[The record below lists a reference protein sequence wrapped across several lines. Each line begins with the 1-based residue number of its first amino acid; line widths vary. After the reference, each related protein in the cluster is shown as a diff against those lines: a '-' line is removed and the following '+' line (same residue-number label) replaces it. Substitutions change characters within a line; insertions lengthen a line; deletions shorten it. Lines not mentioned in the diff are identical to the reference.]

1 MAKSASASC
10 KRKRTQNKKKKE
22 CMDFSVTEMD
32 VAEQLIQ
39 LMSADSIAMGDHHQD
54 HSNNNNSV
62 EEEEEQCNNE
72 VYAAD
77 HLSITNVIFP
87 NNHIEEEDQV
97 FSSRKKRFRSIYD
110 LYYSTRPI

>member
-1 MAKSASASC
+1 
-10 KRKRTQNKKKKE
+10 
-22 CMDFSVTEMD
+22 MDFSVTEMD

-39 LMSADSIAMGDHHQD
+39 LMSAYSTAMGDHHQD
-54 HSNNNNSV
+54 HTNNNSV
-62 EEEEEQCNNE
+62 EEEEQCNNE

-110 LYYSTRPI
+110 LYYSTKPIYDVVK